1 MMLNTRNVL
10 RKVVLS
16 ATLALSFGAL
26 NNHGWLNWLD
36 TLSLRFSLALGMET
50 SGAVAM
56 PGTPTREG
64 VQTILIDEEAFERT
78 FFQESPLS
86 RKLAADLIA
95 RIAAQEPKTIA
106 IDFDLSPGPVG
117 ARSNEGQQALDD
129 LLVDLARKGKTD
141 LILATPFSVADELI
155 LGQKYAWM
163 QRLCSAGVRFAY
175 PTIQLSQ
182 GIALRFS
189 PEWMSLGVF
198 AAGKDASRQS
208 VVKEIPCKFIEQG
221 IDRSVFLMRI
231 SDDQSVP
238 SNASPGMMFPVDPD
252 SLNQVIL
259 GAFHWSGDLQE
270 NFSFIKKQAI
280 VFLGA
285 AYDQRDKVL
294 TIYNL
299 QPGVIFHASAANTLR
314 KPFTQVGNLYSF
326 VFDWFLGI
334 LAAFIFHWGWSR
346 YNQASRD
353 LAGSSQSLVYLYI
366 RAKLWLL
373 FNFSLVIVWVLLMF
387 ALGAWLLKMQ
397 IWANPD
403 AMLLGVFVDALAA
416 SRSDAGQQTRTH
428 QTSNNMTKY
437 QVISNQYVLWF
448 DIALMVPI
456 AMIAFYFSNYG
467 A

>member
-1 MMLNTRNVL
+1 MTLNIRSVL

-50 SGAVAM
+50 SGTAAM

-64 VQTILIDEEAFERT
+64 VQAILIGEEAFERT

-86 RKLAADLIA
+86 RKIAADLIA
-95 RIAAQEPKTIA
+95 RIAAQEPRTIA

-141 LILATPFSVADELI
+141 LILVTPFSVADESI
-155 LGQKYAWM
+155 LEQKYVWM
-163 QRLCSAGVRFAY
+163 QRLCRAGVRFAY

-189 PEWMSLGVF
+189 PEWMSLGVV
-198 AAGKDASRQS
+198 AAGKDASRQPD
-208 VVKEIPCKFIEQG
+208 VKEVPCELIEQG
-221 IDRSVFLMRI
+221 IDRSVFLMRV

-238 SNASPGMMFPVDPD
+238 SNASPGTMFPVDPD

-259 GAFHWSGDLQE
+259 GAFHWSGDLQK

-294 TIYNL
+294 TIYSL
-299 QPGVIFHASAANTLR
+299 QSGVIFHAAAANTLR
-314 KPFTQVGNLYSF
+314 KPFTQVGNLSSF

-346 YNQASRD
+346 YNQAHRD
-353 LAGSSQSLVYLYI
+353 LAGSSQSLVYLYL
-366 RAKLWLL
+366 RAKLWLI

-387 ALGAWLLKMQ
+387 ALGAWLLKIQ

-403 AMLLGVFVDALAA
+403 AMLLGIFVDALAA
-416 SRSDAGQQTRTH
+416 SRSDAGQQYKAH
-428 QTSNNMTKY
+428 QTSNNLTED
-437 QVISNQYVLWF
+437 QGVSNHFVAWF

-456 AMIAFYFSNYG
+456 AMIALYFSNYG
-467 A
+467 V

>member
-1 MMLNTRNVL
+1 MTLNTRSVL

-50 SGAVAM
+50 LGAARM
-56 PGTPTREG
+56 PGTATREG
-64 VQTILIDEEAFERT
+64 VQSILIDEEAFERT

-86 RKLAADLIA
+86 RKIAADLIA
-95 RIAAQEPKTIA
+95 RIAAQEPQTIA

-117 ARSNEGQQALDD
+117 ARSNEGQQALDN
-129 LLVDLARKGKTD
+129 LLVDLARKGKTE
-141 LILATPFSVADELI
+141 LILVTPFSVADEAI
-155 LGQKYAWM
+155 LEQKYVWM
-163 QRLCSAGVRFAY
+163 QRLCRAGVRFAY

-189 PEWMSLGVF
+189 PQWMSLGVV
-198 AAGKDASRQS
+198 AAGKDAGRQS
-208 VVKEIPCKFIEQG
+208 DVKEVPCKFIEQG

-231 SDDQSVP
+231 SDDQPIS
-238 SNASPGMMFPVDPD
+238 SNVSPGMMFPVDPD

-259 GAFHWSGDLQE
+259 GAFRWSGDLQE

-299 QPGVIFHASAANTLR
+299 QPGVVFHAAAANTLR
-314 KPFTQVGNLYSF
+314 KPFTQVGNLSSF

-334 LAAFIFHWGWSR
+334 LASFIFHWGWGR
-346 YNQASRD
+346 YNHARRE
-353 LAGSSQSLVYLYI
+353 LAVSSQSLVYLYL
-366 RAKLWLL
+366 RTKLWLL
-373 FNFSLVIVWVLLMF
+373 FNFSLVVVWVLLMF

-416 SRSDAGQQTRTH
+416 SRSEAGQKTRAH
-428 QTSNNMTKY
+428 QTPDDMTTY
-437 QVISNQYVLWF
+437 QGISNHFALWF

-456 AMIAFYFSNYG
+456 AIIALYFSNYG